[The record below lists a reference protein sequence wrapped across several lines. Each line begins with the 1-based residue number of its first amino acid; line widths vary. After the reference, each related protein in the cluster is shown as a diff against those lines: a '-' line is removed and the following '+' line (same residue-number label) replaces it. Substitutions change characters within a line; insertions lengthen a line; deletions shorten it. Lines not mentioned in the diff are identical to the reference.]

1 MDLVRLKSES
11 SGKVDKMNKILEDKE
26 VKLKKLH
33 AERHKHLEEVFEMK

>member
-1 MDLVRLKSES
+1 MDLVKLKSEN

>member
-1 MDLVRLKSES
+1 MDLVKAKSEN
-11 SGKVDKMNKILEDKE
+11 SGNVEKLNKILEEKE